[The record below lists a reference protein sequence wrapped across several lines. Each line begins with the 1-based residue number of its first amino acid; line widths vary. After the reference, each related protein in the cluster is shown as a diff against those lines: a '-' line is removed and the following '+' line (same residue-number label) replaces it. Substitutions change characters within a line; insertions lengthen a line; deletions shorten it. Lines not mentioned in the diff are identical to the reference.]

1 MSVWH
6 YVKIDILYRYIKDT
20 ISFPT
25 AVWICTSPASSVCQA
40 DPGRVTRA
48 GTTDLKS
55 WPHVEANRHHTPA
68 CCIFLFPLVLVV
80 VTVFFFFACGWRAKR
95 SWQSPPSMLS
105 AGREGGYGKWSAGT
119 PRAGRGIGNGVG
131 THLRQGS
138 GVRVK
143 VPIVLSKGLWLAGC
157 LIHLLP
163 GLVEEDVSRLR
174 VLWDVWRQPIELL
187 DGLGID
193 FLNKPEGHNKMMK
206 HAVWDI

>member
-80 VTVFFFFACGWRAKR
+80 VTVFFFCMWLKGKTQLAESSQHAEC
-95 SWQSPPSMLS
+95 
-105 AGREGGYGKWSAGT
+105 REG
-119 PRAGRGIGNGVG
+119 R
-131 THLRQGS
+131 
-138 GVRVK
+138 
-143 VPIVLSKGLWLAGC
+143 GLWEMKCRHTQGR
-157 LIHLLP
+157 P
-163 GLVEEDVSRLR
+163 
-174 VLWDVWRQPIELL
+174 WDREWCWHTSQTGFRGQGQSSHRSL
-187 DGLGID
+187 
-193 FLNKPEGHNKMMK
+193 
-206 HAVWDI
+206 